1 MEIHPI
7 AELLPE
13 LDEDQ
18 LGALA
23 DDIEVNGQL
32 EPVVLW
38 DGKVID
44 GRNRVR
50 ACERVGV
57 EIKTRD
63 MEFADDGE
71 AARFVLSKNVRRRHL
86 DSGQRAMVAAEL
98 SKLFEAEAHERR
110 VKGGQKKGET
120 QEDTGKAAE
129 KAAKITG
136 AKTRTVEMAK
146 SVKAKAIPEIVAL
159 VKAGDI
165 SLNSANTVASMSA
178 EAQQEV
184 AAGGADAVKAAA
196 KEIRDKRKRAKATM
210 AQAEKKTGVGTVV
223 FECECGAEI
232 GPGDDH
238 CAKCGQTRGSAAG
251 SESKIQVERRRS
263 EPEPDPE
270 PGAEPSATLDSD
282 PTCSG
287 PNCGATVDRNQC
299 IEADDMVFCSLLCL
313 VSYKVAHGD
322 WNPSEVDVSNAA
334 GDLDGFLGALDLP
347 AKRLVQVRKVLKGL
361 EG

>member
-32 EPVVLW
+32 EPVVVW
-38 DGKVID
+38 GGKVID

-50 ACERVGV
+50 ACEKVGV

-120 QEDTGKAAE
+120 QEDTGKAAA

-196 KEIRDKRKRAKATM
+196 KEIRDKRKLAKEAM
-210 AQAEKKTGVGTVV
+210 EQAEKKTGVGTVV
-223 FECECGAEI
+223 FECDCGAEI

-238 CAKCGQTRGSAAG
+238 CAKCGQVRESAVESG
-251 SESKIQVERRRS
+251 SKIQVERRRV
-263 EPEPDPE
+263 EPVPEPDPE
-270 PGAEPSATLDSD
+270 PSTVPEDD
-282 PTCSG
+282 PICGG
-287 PNCGATVDRNQC
+287 PNCGAAVDRGQC
-299 IEADDMVFCSLLCL
+299 VVADDMVFCSLLCL
-313 VSYKVAHGD
+313 VSYKVAHAD
-322 WNPSEVDVSNAA
+322 WNPGDVDVSNAA
-334 GDLDGFLGALDLP
+334 GDLEGFLGALDLP

-361 EG
+361 E